1 MIISDHFFSF
11 YFSVV
16 STFFLYQIRMTFL
29 MRKKRENIIKQ
40 TTLCIV
46 WKGKRGSA
54 LKLVVPR
61 NGHDEVW

>member
-40 TTLCIV
+40 TTLSIV
-46 WKGKRGSA
+46 WKGKSGSA